1 MLREVPRS
9 LMVAELLLAL
19 QGEGEEEGNSG
30 SSAGRILC
38 LCSRVFVEDRK
49 LYKQGLKGFYV
60 NDENDSIGEDIVTEE
75 EEEKFNPI
83 ASADLSNDHAV
94 TLEENEFD
102 SETELMKSMG
112 LPVQFGTVT
121 SPKAFVDCENVGKR
135 CKILKKKKK
144 KKKNMLQKDILEMTQ
159 ETLAE
164 GQSDDDDD
172 HSLFK
177 DESLI
182 KKESKNEE
190 ECENGAVLLEK
201 LNENEKW
208 GAYWHEYGEGLLW
221 HSWQEKYKDG
231 DSEPWSNPE
240 MKEKWEQH
248 YSELYWY
255 YWEQFHYW
263 ANQGWTVDAVHN
275 GSITK
280 NTLETRQPEEKTPD
294 IDADGDTG
302 EILDSEFCPHLSSV
316 VSSKDNLILPDELCS
331 EMLSAV
337 RKMNIDSEEAKWNN
351 STNVVDTTCNQG
363 LSSRSDSGQAETSEN
378 GTKEKNVS
386 SEKGCQP
393 ASQRSSRADATEGGV
408 SPNNSD
414 DEEQPPERKPVKLKR
429 SHELDAEEQAQ
440 AYPESV
446 CCLLGLKHGMGQKYR
461 GIPGFSERRV
471 THFNKNMKFKANILD
486 MRRTVKM
493 KNKHIFFTEESDTLF
508 CKKSKT
514 LNKVEKFL
522 KQVNEPMEVKSQDS
536 LQDVLHN
543 TSTSSDLEE
552 QESDGGSQTAL
563 DFQNCGLLPSSSA
576 SCKAES
582 LEEKSSEKGVLATSG
597 CNSQES
603 GPGEQEEEC
612 PSGRQLVPMDIPDY
626 LQVETEGE
634 KDSLKKKKNKK
645 KKQKRIRPPQSLPP
659 EIATDP
665 ELGKYWAQ
673 RYRLFSRFDEGIQ
686 LDKEGWFS
694 VTPEKIAEHIAERV
708 KQSFDSDIIIDAFCG
723 VGGNAIQF
731 ALAAKRVIAVDI
743 DPVKIA
749 LARNNAEVYGVA
761 DQIEFVCGDFMQL
774 ASGLKA
780 DVVFLSPPWGGPEY
794 ATAEIFDV
802 QTMISPNG
810 YEIFKLSQMITNNIV
825 YFLPRNAD
833 IDQIASLA
841 GPGGKVEIE
850 QNFLNNRLKTITAY
864 FGDLIRQDVA

>member
-1 MLREVPRS
+1 MLRELPWS
-9 LMVAELLLAL
+9 LMSAELLFVLE
-19 QGEGEEEGNSG
+19 GEGEES
-30 SSAGRILC
+30 SSAESILC

-60 NDENDSIGEDIVTEE
+60 NDENDSRGEDLPTEE
-75 EEEKFNPI
+75 EEEKFNSVM
-83 ASADLSNDHAV
+83 SADVLNDCAFG
-94 TLEENEFD
+94 LEENVLD
-102 SETELMKSMG
+102 PETELMKSMG
-112 LPVQFGTVT
+112 LPVQFGSVA
-121 SPKAFVDCENVGKR
+121 SPKAFVEFENIEKR
-135 CKILKKKKK
+135 YKIVKN
-144 KKKNMLQKDILEMTQ
+144 KKKNKLQKDILEMTHKIL
-159 ETLAE
+159 EE
-164 GQSDDDDD
+164 GHRDDD

-190 ECENGAVLLEK
+190 ECENGAVVLEE

-208 GAYWHEYGEGLLW
+208 GKYWHEYGEGLLW
-221 HSWQEKYKDG
+221 QSWQEKYNG
-231 DSEPWSNPE
+231 DSDLLAVSEPWSKPE
-240 MKEKWEQH
+240 VKEKWEQH
-248 YSELYWY
+248 YCELYWY
-255 YWEQFHYW
+255 YCEQFHYW
-263 ANQGWTVDAVHN
+263 ASQGWTVDTVHN
-275 GSITK
+275 NTIK
-280 NTLETRQPEEKTPD
+280 NTSTLETRQPEEKTPD
-294 IDADGDTG
+294 IGADGDCG
-302 EILDSEFCPHLSSV
+302 EMLDSEFHSHLSSGAGC
-316 VSSKDNLILPDELCS
+316 KENLILPDELCN
-331 EMLSAV
+331 EILTAV
-337 RKMNIDSEEAKWNN
+337 RKINLDSEEANQSN
-351 STNVVDTTCNQG
+351 SANVVDITGNQG
-363 LSSRSDSGQAETSEN
+363 QSSRSDSDQAEK
-378 GTKEKNVS
+378 GTKGENVS

-393 ASQRSSRADATEGGV
+393 VSLRSSRRDGTGGGV
-408 SPNNSD
+408 SPNTSD
-414 DEEQPPERKPVKLKR
+414 DGEQPPERKPVKLKR
-429 SHELDAEEQAQ
+429 SHELDAEEHGQAD
-440 AYPESV
+440 PESV

-471 THFNKNMKFKANILD
+471 TEFNKNMKFKSKFLD
-486 MRRTVKM
+486 MRRTVKT
-493 KNKHIFFTEESDTLF
+493 KNKHIFFTEESETLF

-522 KQVNEPMEVKSQDS
+522 KQVNELKEVKSQDS

-552 QESDGGSQTAL
+552 QESDGDSQTTL

-582 LEEKSSEKGVLATSG
+582 LTVEKKGREKVAIATG
-597 CNSQES
+597 DCNLQES
-603 GPGEQEEEC
+603 GPGEQGGEEF
-612 PSGRQLVPMDIPDY
+612 PLGRQLVSMDIPDY
-626 LQVETEGE
+626 LQEETEGE
-634 KDSLKKKKNKK
+634 KVSPKKKKNKK
-645 KKQKRIRPPQSLPP
+645 KKQKKIRPSQSLPP
-659 EIATDP
+659 EIARDP
-665 ELGKYWAQ
+665 ELAKYWAQ
-673 RYRLFSRFDEGIQ
+673 RYRLFSRFDQGIQ
-686 LDKEGWFS
+686 LDREGWFS

-708 KQSFDSDIIIDAFCG
+708 KQSFNSDIIIDAFCG
-723 VGGNAIQF
+723 VGGNTIQF

-749 LARNNAEVYGVA
+749 LAHNNAEVYGVA
-761 DQIEFVCGDFMQL
+761 DQIEFICGDFMQL

-810 YEIFKLSQMITNNIV
+810 YEIFKLSQKITSNIV

-864 FGDLIRQDVA
+864 FGDLIRQDVP